1 MGPRPTHAVVK
12 VGAEVKDNTLTK
24 KAKYLVMQGWIGGVQ
39 EGSAVWKDTDRV
51 NSLLCG
57 LANALKPPSHGTCN
71 YQGSVN
77 QE

>member
-1 MGPRPTHAVVK
+1 M
-12 VGAEVKDNTLTK
+12 GAEDKDNTLTK
-24 KAKYLVMQGWIGGVQ
+24 DAKHLVMQGWIGGVQ
-39 EGSAVWKDTDRV
+39 EGFTVWKDTDEV

-57 LANALKPPSHGTCN
+57 PVNALKPPSHETCN